1 MTTTSEAPVKHLD
14 RAGVAVSALCA
25 VHCVVMPL
33 IVGSLAAAGIGWL
46 RNEALEWLILAGSLA
61 IGLRALLPAFRH
73 RHGKKRCLWLFS
85 GGIVSILLGRLAQH
99 GSLPDTP
106 FVVFGAALIIS
117 AHAMNHYFCRR
128 CRACA

>member
-1 MTTTSEAPVKHLD
+1 MKTAPAASIKHLD
-14 RAGVAVSALCA
+14 GAGMAVSAVCA

-46 RNEALEWLILAGSLA
+46 RSEALEWLILAGSLT

-85 GGIVSILLGRLAQH
+85 SGIASILLARLAQH
-99 GSLPDTP
+99 GSLPETP

-117 AHAMNHYFCRR
+117 AHATNHYFCSQCRR
-128 CRACA
+128 CT

>member
-1 MTTTSEAPVKHLD
+1 MKTAPEASINLD
-14 RAGVAVSALCA
+14 GAGMAVSALCA

-46 RNEALEWLILAGSLA
+46 HNEALEWLILGSSLT

-85 GGIVSILLGRLAQH
+85 GGMASILLGRLAQH

-106 FVVFGAALIIS
+106 FVIFGAVLIIS
-117 AHAMNHYFCRR
+117 AHAMNHYFCAR
-128 CRACA
+128 CQRCG